1 MWKGNKMKKIKI
13 TDEALLSYLIGDCD
27 SEVSLEIEL
36 RLKTDSVLRQR
47 LEDMDFIRG
56 EVKNT
61 PVRYK
66 LKKKE
71 LNRKLSSSQ
80 LVLASMLIVIGVYTG
95 TNLEFAPKESEQS
108 SNISKSVSE
117 PLNWDDSKFLS
128 LM

>member
-1 MWKGNKMKKIKI
+1 MKKIKI

-71 LNRKLSSSQ
+71 LNLKLISSQ
-80 LVLASMLIVIGVYTG
+80 LVLASMLFVIGVYTG